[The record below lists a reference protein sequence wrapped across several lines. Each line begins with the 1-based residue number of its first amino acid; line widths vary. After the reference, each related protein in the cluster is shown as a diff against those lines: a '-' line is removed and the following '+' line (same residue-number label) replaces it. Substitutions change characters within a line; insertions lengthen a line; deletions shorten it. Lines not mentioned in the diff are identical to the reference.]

1 MPGQR
6 RFPRRSFHFRRQQA
20 FGSLIEAGT
29 LADLRWPNFTDYRDD
44 AKSFYESSNYSL
56 AWLKDGRPTSQA
68 LAVITA
74 LEQADQVGLGAE
86 DYDGPR
92 WKDRIARLSGGNQHA
107 SEDELVRFDL
117 ALTVSLMR
125 YISDVQFGRVKPR
138 AVHLGADD
146 ARSKFDLPQF
156 LRDQII
162 NSNDVAAALSQVEPP
177 YELYRRTEEVLR
189 KYMQMAGQDDGEK
202 LPPAKKKTIEPGDTY
217 PGVPRLVRL
226 LKLVGDLPPDAAVAP
241 DSTLY
246 QGPIVDAMKRFQQRH
261 GLEA

>member
-1 MPGQR
+1 MKIPVFVR
-6 RFPRRSFHFRRQQA
+6 RVNEFSLLFVVFSVLSPAVARAASPSAPQIAFSAQQA
-20 FGSLIEAGT
+20 LGSLIDSGT
-29 LADLRWPNFTDYRDD
+29 LADLRWPNFTDCRDD
-44 AKSFYESSNYSL
+44 VKSFYGSSNYSL
-56 AWLKDGRPTSQA
+56 AWLKDKRPTSQA

-92 WKDRIARLSGGNQHA
+92 WKDRIARLRGGNQHT

-146 ARSKFDLPQF
+146 APSKFDLPQF

-162 NSNDVAAALSQVEPP
+162 NSNDVAAALFKA
-177 YELYRRTEEVLR
+177 RT
-189 KYMQMAGQDDGEK
+189 
-202 LPPAKKKTIEPGDTY
+202 
-217 PGVPRLVRL
+217 
-226 LKLVGDLPPDAAVAP
+226 AV
-241 DSTLY
+241 
-246 QGPIVDAMKRFQQRH
+246 
-261 GLEA
+261 